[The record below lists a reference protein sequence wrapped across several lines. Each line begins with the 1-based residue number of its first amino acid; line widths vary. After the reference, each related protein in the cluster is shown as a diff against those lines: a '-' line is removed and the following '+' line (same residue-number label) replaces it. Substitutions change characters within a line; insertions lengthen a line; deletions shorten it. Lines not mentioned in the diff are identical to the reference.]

1 MQRLVTAL
9 IALLLATSPG
19 AFARARGSYPGWFA
33 ERALRGCGCTNVKT
47 TLTLALDAPATALT
61 GLEAKLLASLRV
73 ATAREPGLV
82 VRSTT
87 VSRDGSGT
95 LTVILD
101 GTGPASEWYL
111 SLQRACRAA
120 GRSAPIHV
128 VVTGSLAEQPTVVD
142 QATIARDITAAL
154 LGRVI
159 NRVQVTPSLAAV
171 SGCAALIP
179 AESAAGSRGNYT
191 IALADGAGGTQV
203 SINLPG
209 LR

>member
-1 MQRLVTAL
+1 MQRLATAL
-9 IALLLATSPG
+9 IALLLTTSPG

-33 ERALRGCGCTNVKT
+33 EQALRGCGCTNVKT
-47 TLTLALDAPATALT
+47 TLTLAIDAPATALT
-61 GLEAKLLASLRV
+61 GLEAKLLANLRE
-73 ATAREPGLV
+73 AMAHEPGLV

-87 VSRDGSGT
+87 VSHNGSGT

-101 GTGPASEWYL
+101 GTGAASEWYL

-120 GRSAPIHV
+120 GRPAPIHV
-128 VVTGSLAEQPTVVD
+128 VVAGCLATEPTVVD
-142 QATIARDITAAL
+142 QATIAGDITAAL

-159 NRVQVTPSLAAV
+159 NRVQVTPTLSAV

-179 AESAAGSRGNYT
+179 AESAAASHGSYT
-191 IALADGAGGTQV
+191 IAFADGAGGTQV